1 MKKNSTVT
9 ISEKEK
15 FAQLSNDW
23 WDADGPLKTLHDI
36 NAVRE
41 SFVLQ
46 HTSLQDLH
54 VLDLGCGGGIFT
66 EALARQGAVIDGLDV
81 EPGALKA
88 ASDHA
93 KKENLSINYV
103 CSAVEDY
110 KAKSYDVI
118 CCMEMLEHV
127 EQPQAI
133 IHHCQRLLKPGG
145 MLFLSTIN
153 RTLKAYS
160 TAIVLAEY
168 VLSLLPRQTHDYD
181 KFITPAEL
189 ATALRNESFDAVS
202 LKGMSYNP
210 LTRAANLTQDVSIN
224 YLMAARK
231 SIN

>member
-15 FAQLSNDW
+15 FAQLSDDW
-23 WDADGPLKTLHDI
+23 WDVDGPLKTLHDI

-46 HTSLQDLH
+46 HTSLQGLH

-66 EALARQGAVIDGLDV
+66 EALARQGAVVDGLDV

-93 KKENLSINYV
+93 KKEGLSINYV
-103 CSAVEDY
+103 CSAIEDY
-110 KAKSYDVI
+110 KSKSYDVI

-181 KFITPAEL
+181 KFITPSEL
-189 ATALRNESFDAVS
+189 ATALRNESFDPVS

-210 LTRAANLTQDVSIN
+210 LTREAHLTQDVSVN